1 MVQFKPVTQQSSSQ
15 PRVSSLP
22 DGNYRY
28 VTARTPITEAQL
40 AQTEALIFL
49 FRKKGNNITGQL
61 SQANSSNIICISG
74 QVNGNTITGA
84 AVELSEPP
92 FHEATVRSCGEEFAF
107 WDVAASL
114 RVRRGRKEGKK
125 VIYPSVIF
133 DLNGYNRINAGT
145 QLPPV
150 SCPF

>member
-1 MVQFKPVTQQSSSQ
+1 MVQFKPETQSSSSQ
-15 PRVSSLP
+15 PRISSLP

-28 VTARTPITEAQL
+28 VTARTPITEAEL
-40 AQTEALIFL
+40 AQTESLIFL

-61 SQANSSNIICISG
+61 SQANSSNSICISG

-84 AVELSEPP
+84 AVELSEPGD
-92 FHEATVRSCGEEFAF
+92 EAILRNCGEEFVV
-107 WDVAASL
+107 WDVAGSL
-114 RVRRGRKEGKK
+114 RVRRGKKEGNK
-125 VIYPSVIF
+125 VIYKSAIF

-145 QLPPV
+145 VFPPV

>member
-1 MVQFKPVTQQSSSQ
+1 VVQFKPETQQSYSQ
-15 PRVSSLP
+15 PKVSSLP

-28 VTARTPITEAQL
+28 VTASTPITETEL
-40 AQTEALIFL
+40 AQTESLIFL

-61 SQANSSNIICISG
+61 SQANSSNSICISG

-84 AVELSEPP
+84 AVELSEPND
-92 FHEATVRSCGEEFAF
+92 EAILRNCGEEFVV
-107 WDVAASL
+107 WDVAGSL
-114 RVRRGRKEGKK
+114 RVRRGKKEGKK
-125 VIYPSVIF
+125 VIYTSVIL

-145 QLPPV
+145 KFPPI